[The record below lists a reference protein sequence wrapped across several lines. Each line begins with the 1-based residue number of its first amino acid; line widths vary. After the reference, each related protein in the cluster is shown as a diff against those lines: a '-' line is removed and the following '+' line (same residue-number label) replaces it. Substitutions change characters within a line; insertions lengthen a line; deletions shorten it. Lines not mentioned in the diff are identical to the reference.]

1 MARIKETRPAIEE
14 ADRYV
19 IPIAGRPVSRCYL
32 DSGFGI
38 LFYSGGP
45 KTEIRIESRIRFVK
59 AGSQSVSDLQEPA
72 SLVPLLGLFGRVVT
86 GAYAFKNGSLRVDFE
101 DGSRI
106 EVDPGERFE
115 PWEVSAEDGLKIV
128 STPGGDIAFWQS
140 FARD

>member
-45 KTEIRIESRIRFVK
+45 KTVIRIERKIRFVH
-59 AGSQSVSDLQEPA
+59 AGSQCVSDLQEPA
-72 SLVPLLGLFGRVVT
+72 SLVPLLGLFWRVVT
-86 GAYAFKNGSLRVDFE
+86 GADAIKYGNHRVDFE
-101 DGSRI
+101 D
-106 EVDPGERFE
+106 
-115 PWEVSAEDGLKIV
+115 
-128 STPGGDIAFWQS
+128 
-140 FARD
+140 